1 MEQLTKNQKLEI
13 TVGTARGSLK
23 LQLPE
28 DTLVK
33 DVVQAV
39 LKEFKLN
46 AQEVYE
52 LVHEG
57 VALRPERTLQSYKIQ
72 AGESL
77 NLVRETHV
85 G

>member
-1 MEQLTKNQKLEI
+1 MEQLSKSEKLEI
-13 TVGTARGSLK
+13 TIDTARGSLK

-28 DTLVK
+28 DVLIK
-33 DVVQAV
+33 DIVQAV
-39 LKEFKLN
+39 LKKFNLN

-57 VALRPERTLQSYKIQ
+57 VALRPERTLQSYKIK
-72 AGESL
+72 AGEVL

-85 G
+85 A